1 MVESIRP
8 GAASFPGK
16 PRVANRLDRTSP
28 DAAPAAPQS
37 APPRLS
43 LAAALAQKGPPFDAE
58 RVASLKAAIASG
70 EYRID
75 LTAVADAIV
84 RFGGVARD

>member
-8 GAASFPGK
+8 GAASFSGK
-16 PRVANRLDRTSP
+16 PQQLDSLRRTARDS
-28 DAAPAAPQS
+28 ASVVSHS

-58 RVASLKAAIASG
+58 RVASMKAAIASG

-75 LTAVADAIV
+75 LTAVAEAII
-84 RFGGVARD
+84 RFGGVARG